1 MEEDPSFSDES
12 FDLSEIEGSSGDG
25 LVFLH
30 DGTKLTDTS
39 LVKIKKYDFTNPIVL
54 SDADLSKLKTKSEQ
68 FVYYLA
74 GHLSMFL
81 RTEFNL
87 ELEDLNADLYANF
100 TNSVKTPSC
109 VTMFKLQE
117 LNGVCLLDVNSHLS
131 ATVVDRILGGRG
143 STNPEERGL
152 TDIEK
157 ALVEDFNQ
165 IILEEWCKQWDST
178 MRLSPS
184 IIGTESSGKFLQT
197 SPADAMMLILSMEA
211 SFGDVSGP
219 MRIAVPYYTL
229 EPVVSRLLSMASA
242 KDDKK
247 SVPLR
252 WHDVY
257 DDIPVD
263 VSAEWDAFELTLRD
277 LSNLEVDD
285 VIEMSPS
292 LIGET
297 KLRIENRT
305 CFIGEIGLEG
315 DQVAFQVNESIADA
329 VKLIG
334 KIMDSKKMDIVMDVK
349 VSVTVQLGTAEL
361 PMKEVVELSPG
372 AQIQLKQNAK
382 DPVSLLVNGKL
393 IAHGE
398 VVVVDD
404 KFGLKIT
411 EIVDS
416 PS

>member
-1 MEEDPSFSDES
+1 MENDPNFSDES
-12 FDLSEIEGSSGDG
+12 FDLSEIDGQGSSGA
-25 LVFLH
+25 VFLH
-30 DGTKLTDTS
+30 DGTKLSDPS
-39 LVKIKKYDFTNPIVL
+39 SVKVKKYDFTNPIVL
-54 SDADLSKLKTKSEQ
+54 SDEDLSKLKTKSEQ

-87 ELEDLNADLYANF
+87 ELEDLTADLYANF
-100 TNSVKTPSC
+100 THSVKTPSC
-109 VTMFKLQE
+109 ITMFKLQE

-165 IILEEWCKQWDST
+165 IILEEWCKQWEGSIQ
-178 MRLSPS
+178 LNPS
-184 IIGTESSGKFLQT
+184 IIGTESTGKFLQT
-197 SPADAMMLILSMEA
+197 SPADAMMLVLSMEA

-229 EPVVSRLLSMASA
+229 EPVVSRLLATVATKEEKQST
-242 KDDKK
+242 
-247 SVPLR
+247 PPR
-252 WHDVY
+252 WHNVY
-257 DDIPVD
+257 DEIPVA
-263 VSAEWDAFELTLRD
+263 VSAEWDAFQLTLRD

-292 LIGET
+292 LVEDT

-315 DQVAFQVNESIADA
+315 DQVAFQVNESIAEA

-334 KIMDSKKMDIVMDVK
+334 K
-349 VSVTVQLGTAEL
+349 
-361 PMKEVVELSPG
+361 
-372 AQIQLKQNAK
+372 N
-382 DPVSLLVNGKL
+382 
-393 IAHGE
+393 HG
-398 VVVVDD
+398 
-404 KFGLKIT
+404 
-411 EIVDS
+411 
-416 PS
+416 

>member
-1 MEEDPSFSDES
+1 MENDPNFSDES
-12 FDLSEIEGSSGDG
+12 FDLSEIDGQGSSGA
-25 LVFLH
+25 VFLH
-30 DGTKLTDTS
+30 DGTKLSDPS
-39 LVKIKKYDFTNPIVL
+39 SVKVKKYDFTNPIVL
-54 SDADLSKLKTKSEQ
+54 SDEDLSKLKTKSEQ

-87 ELEDLNADLYANF
+87 ELEDLTADLYANF
-100 TNSVKTPSC
+100 THSVKTPSC
-109 VTMFKLQE
+109 ITMFKLQE

-165 IILEEWCKQWDST
+165 IILEEWCKQWEGSIQ
-178 MRLSPS
+178 LNPS
-184 IIGTESSGKFLQT
+184 IIGTESTVKFLQT
-197 SPADAMMLILSMEA
+197 SPADAMMLVLSMEA

-229 EPVVSRLLSMASA
+229 EPVVSRLLATVATKEEKQST
-242 KDDKK
+242 
-247 SVPLR
+247 PPR
-252 WHDVY
+252 WHNVY
-257 DDIPVD
+257 DEIPVA
-263 VSAEWDAFELTLRD
+263 VSAEWDAFQLTLRD

-292 LIGET
+292 LVEDT

-315 DQVAFQVNESIADA
+315 DQVAFQVNESIAEA

-334 KIMDSKKMDIVMDVK
+334 K
-349 VSVTVQLGTAEL
+349 
-361 PMKEVVELSPG
+361 
-372 AQIQLKQNAK
+372 N
-382 DPVSLLVNGKL
+382 
-393 IAHGE
+393 HG
-398 VVVVDD
+398 
-404 KFGLKIT
+404 
-411 EIVDS
+411 
-416 PS
+416 

>member
-1 MEEDPSFSDES
+1 MENDPNFSDES
-12 FDLSEIEGSSGDG
+12 FDLSEIESQDSSGA
-25 LVFLH
+25 VFLH
-30 DGTKLTDTS
+30 DGTKLSDPST
-39 LVKIKKYDFTNPIVL
+39 VKVKKYDFTNPIVL

-87 ELEDLNADLYANF
+87 ELEGLTADLYANF
-100 TNSVKTPSC
+100 THSVKTPSC
-109 VTMFKLQE
+109 ITMFKLQE

-165 IILEEWCKQWDST
+165 IILEEWCKQWESSIQ
-178 MRLSPS
+178 LNPS
-184 IIGTESSGKFLQT
+184 IIGTESTGKFLQT
-197 SPADAMMLILSMEA
+197 SPADAMMLVLSMEA

-229 EPVVSRLLSMASA
+229 EPVVSRLLATTVS
-242 KDDKK
+242 KEEKP
-247 SVPLR
+247 SVPPR
-252 WHDVY
+252 WHNVY
-257 DDIPVD
+257 DEIPVA
-263 VSAEWDAFELTLRD
+263 VSAEWDAFQLSLRD

-292 LIGET
+292 LVEDT

-315 DQVAFQVNESIADA
+315 DQVAFQVNESIAEA

-334 KIMDSKKMDIVMDVK
+334 K
-349 VSVTVQLGTAEL
+349 
-361 PMKEVVELSPG
+361 
-372 AQIQLKQNAK
+372 N
-382 DPVSLLVNGKL
+382 
-393 IAHGE
+393 HG
-398 VVVVDD
+398 
-404 KFGLKIT
+404 
-411 EIVDS
+411 
-416 PS
+416 

>member
-1 MEEDPSFSDES
+1 MANDPNFSDES
-12 FDLSEIEGSSGDG
+12 FDLSEIEGQGSGG
-25 LVFLH
+25 SLFLH
-30 DGTKLTDTS
+30 DGTKLSDPS
-39 LVKIKKYDFTNPIVL
+39 SVKVKKYDFTNPIVL
-54 SDADLSKLKTKSEQ
+54 SDADLSKLRTKSEQ

-87 ELEDLNADLYANF
+87 ELEDLTADLYANF
-100 TNSVKTPSC
+100 THSVKNPSC
-109 VTMFKLQE
+109 ITMFKLQE

-178 MRLSPS
+178 LQLNPT
-184 IIGTESSGKFLQT
+184 IIGTESTGKFLQT
-197 SPADAMMLILSMEA
+197 SPADAMMLVLSMEA

-229 EPVVSRLLSMASA
+229 EPVVSRLLATVSTKEEKQTA
-242 KDDKK
+242 
-247 SVPLR
+247 PPR
-252 WHDVY
+252 WHNVY
-257 DDIPVD
+257 DEIPVA

-292 LIGET
+292 LIDDT

-315 DQVAFQVNESIADA
+315 DQVAFQVNESIAEA

-334 KIMDSKKMDIVMDVK
+334 K
-349 VSVTVQLGTAEL
+349 
-361 PMKEVVELSPG
+361 
-372 AQIQLKQNAK
+372 N
-382 DPVSLLVNGKL
+382 
-393 IAHGE
+393 HG
-398 VVVVDD
+398 
-404 KFGLKIT
+404 
-411 EIVDS
+411 
-416 PS
+416 